1 MRSLPAFSPSA
12 FLTLASARKSRM
24 LGGAALAT
32 LALSASGPV
41 AAETLREA
49 MIKAY
54 NTNPT
59 LAAQRA
65 SQRATDE
72 AVPLARSSA
81 FPAVQLQSTYS
92 ENVVLP
98 ITSFT
103 APSRTSQTQASLSYP
118 LYRGGAVK
126 NGIEAAKVRVDG
138 GRASLR
144 GTEADLFTAVVAAY
158 MDVQRDSAV
167 VQLNEQNLRVLGVN
181 LQASRDRFEVGD
193 LTRTDVAQSQ
203 ARLALAQ
210 SQLETA
216 QSRLISSRENYIRLV
231 GSPPGELETPPPL
244 PTLPTDPDAAVQIAL
259 AENPNLLAARK
270 ALEASGYDVKSAR
283 ATKRPTVDAFAQ
295 SNYTNFLGTLGS
307 FGNNAAPPQFDR
319 TAQFGLR
326 LSLPLYQGGAPAARV
341 RQAQA
346 RQSQSIEQL
355 TEAER
360 GVVSQARSAYAAYR
374 AALDVIRSAEEAV
387 SANRLALEGVRA
399 ENSVGNRTIL
409 EILNAEQE
417 LLNSQVTLVTA
428 RRDAYVAGFAVI
440 AAMGRAEA
448 KDLGLD
454 GATLYD
460 PASNYERVR
469 NRIIDW
475 DEDPTPTPVATSTV
489 NTPAQNAIV
498 TRPIDPT
505 VSPAVDRSV
514 GNPANTPPKDR

>member
-1 MRSLPAFSPSA
+1 MTRLYSSA
-12 FLTLASARKSRM
+12 AT
-24 LGGAALAT
+24 AALLIGLMTA
-32 LALSASGPV
+32 APV
-41 AAETLREA
+41 AAETLRDA
-49 MIKAY
+49 LVKAY
-54 NTNPT
+54 ETNPT

-65 SQRATDE
+65 SLRATDE
-72 AVPLARSSA
+72 TVPLARA
-81 FPAVQLQSTYS
+81 NALPQVQLQSTFS

-98 ITSFT
+98 ITAFT
-103 APSRTSQTQASLSYP
+103 APSRVSQTQASLTFPIYS
-118 LYRGGAVK
+118 GGAVK
-126 NGIEAAKVRVDG
+126 NGVAAAKVRVEG
-138 GRASLR
+138 GRATLR

-167 VQLNEQNLRVLGVN
+167 VQLNEQNLRVLDVN
-181 LQASRDRFEVGD
+181 LQASQDRFQVGD
-193 LTRTDVAQSQ
+193 LTRTDVAQSE
-203 ARLALAQ
+203 ARLALAR

-231 GSPPGELETPPPL
+231 GSAPGELETPPPL
-244 PTLPTDPDAAVQIAL
+244 PKLPGDPDAAVQIAL
-259 AENPNLLAARK
+259 AENPALLAARK
-270 ALEASGYDVKSAR
+270 ALEASGFDVKSAR

-295 SNYTNFLGTLGS
+295 GNYTNYLGTLGS
-307 FGNNAAPPQFDR
+307 FPGNPAPPQFDR

-360 GVVSQARSAYAAYR
+360 GIVSQTRSAFASYR
-374 AALDVIRSAEEAV
+374 AALDVIRSAEAAV

-428 RRDAYVAGFAVI
+428 RRDAYVAGFAVL

-448 KDLGLD
+448 KDLGLEN
-454 GATLYD
+454 GPLYD
-460 PASNYERVR
+460 PVANYNRVR
-469 NRIIDW
+469 HRILDW

-489 NTPAQNAIV
+489 NTPAQNATV
-498 TRPIDPT
+498 ARPIEPILDNSRRA
-505 VSPAVDRSV
+505 SPVDR
-514 GNPANTPPKDR
+514 GPANPPPVAPKGQ

>member
-1 MRSLPAFSPSA
+1 MSPFPSLSTFM
-12 FLTLASARKSRM
+12 SARKARV
-24 LGGAALAT
+24 LGGAALST
-32 LALSASGPV
+32 LALCASGPV

-49 MIKAY
+49 MVKAY
-54 NTNPT
+54 ETNPT

-65 SQRATDE
+65 NLRATDE
-72 AVPLARSSA
+72 TVPLARASA
-81 FPAVQLQSTYS
+81 LPQVQLQSTFS

-103 APSRTSQTQASLSYP
+103 APSRISQTQASLTYP
-118 LYRGGAVK
+118 LYSGGAVK
-126 NGIEAAKVRVDG
+126 NGVAAAKVRVEG
-138 GRASLR
+138 GRATLR

-193 LTRTDVAQSQ
+193 LTRTDVAQSE

-231 GSPPGELETPPPL
+231 GSPPGELDPPPPL
-244 PTLPTDPDAAVQIAL
+244 PALPNDPDAAVQIAL

-270 ALEASGYDVKSAR
+270 ALEATGYDVKSAR

-295 SNYTNFLGTLGS
+295 GNYTNFLGTLGS
-307 FGNNAAPPQFDR
+307 FPGNAAPPQFDR

-360 GVVSQARSAYAAYR
+360 TIVSQARSAYASYR
-374 AALDVIRSAEEAV
+374 AALDVIRSAEAAV

-448 KDLGLD
+448 KDLGLE
-454 GATLYD
+454 GGPLYD
-460 PASNYERVR
+460 PTVNYRRVR
-469 NRIIDW
+469 NRIVDW
-475 DEDPTPTPVATSTV
+475 DEDPTPSPVATSTV
-489 NTPAQNAIV
+489 NTPAQNATV
-498 TRPIDPT
+498 VRPIDPV
-505 VSPAVDRSV
+505 VSPPVDR
-514 GNPANTPPKDR
+514 GAENPANMLRKDR